1 MSQLLRS
8 AHLRPWA
15 APVTHR
21 TDIAEAWHRH
31 GAALFALSL
40 VLFED
45 VDDAESVVTQA
56 FLDACTPVDIAL
68 APVTRRELAR
78 YVYVLWV
85 RRTAEP
91 DSPRRLGSS
100 ARPGWRPSGIAA
112 MTGLSHRQRTAI
124 ALAMFGEHTYT
135 EIATLMELPAGDIA
149 SLMRSG
155 LLAAAATS
163 A

>member
-1 MSQLLRS
+1 MAQLLRS
-8 AHLRPWA
+8 APLRAWA
-15 APVTHR
+15 AAPPER
-21 TDIAEAWHRH
+21 TDLEEVWHRH
-31 GAALFALSL
+31 GAALFALTM

-56 FLDACTPVDIAL
+56 FLDACTPDDIAIS
-68 APVTRRELAR
+68 PVSRRELAR

-85 RRTAEP
+85 RRTAAAQVIA
-91 DSPRRLGSS
+91 GQ
-100 ARPGWRPSGIAA
+100 PSLVAPA
-112 MTGLSHRQRTAI
+112 TTLVHRQRIAI

-135 EIATLMELPAGDIA
+135 EIAALMELPAPDIA

-155 LLAAAATS
+155 LLAAAARM